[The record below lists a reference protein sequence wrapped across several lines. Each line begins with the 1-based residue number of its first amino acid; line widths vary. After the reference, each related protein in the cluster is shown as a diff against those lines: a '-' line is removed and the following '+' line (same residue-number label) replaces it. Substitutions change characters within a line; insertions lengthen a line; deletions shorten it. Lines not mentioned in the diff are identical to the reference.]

1 MTPRAM
7 VASCAPSLDWI
18 RRDAQF
24 PKAALPPVRFIS
36 CTIVPRKTRKIRM
49 PTFQE
54 SAREAMIPSLK
65 MCVIV
70 PSKLKPE

>member
-1 MTPRAM
+1 
-7 VASCAPSLDWI
+7 
-18 RRDAQF
+18 
-24 PKAALPPVRFIS
+24 
-36 CTIVPRKTRKIRM
+36 M

-54 SAREAMIPSLK
+54 SDREAMIPSLK